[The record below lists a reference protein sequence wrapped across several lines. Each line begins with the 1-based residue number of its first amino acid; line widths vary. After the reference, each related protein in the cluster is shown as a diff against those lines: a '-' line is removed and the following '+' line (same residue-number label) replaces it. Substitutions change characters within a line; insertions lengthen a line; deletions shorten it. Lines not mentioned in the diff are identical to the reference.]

1 MSKQKAAAQAHLTE
15 LMAKT
20 TDVIQLKVLMNK
32 AAALSEKKES
42 VIDIKHFL
50 KMILKEQVWLR
61 VPCQLRLAVGLVPL
75 QLGS

>member
-1 MSKQKAAAQAHLTE
+1 
-15 LMAKT
+15 
-20 TDVIQLKVLMNK
+20 MNK